1 MPKFTYDAFMA
12 LVAKEKAAAANKAVE
27 EAAAE
32 KAANKTAAT
41 EEAAREAAA
50 AEEADE
56 FRSNKRDE
64 GKRQKTD
71 KDGGKWVFT
80 GRGWVGQRLKRYW
93 DEDGTKFYLKVLSQ
107 ITSQHRWAQAREHMM
122 QTPSWSRMNGTTWTS
137 PLRVKWIYLLSGCP
151 LFELFTLDKTD
162 KLYDCF
168 STDDSI
174 PISQLSKLFL
184 HDLIFLFLFL
194 DLCCCH
200 GLVLIG
206 LLHYH

>member
-93 DEDGTKFYLKVLSQ
+93 DEDGTKFYLEGVV
-107 ITSQHRWAQAREHMM
+107 TDYVPAQGGHKLTYDAD
-122 QTPSWSRMNGTTWTS
+122 T
-137 PLRVKWIYLLSGCP
+137 
-151 LFELFTLDKTD
+151 ELESYEWHDLDK
-162 KLYDCF
+162 
-168 STDDSI
+168 
-174 PISQLSKLFL
+174 PIEGEVDLSAFR
-184 HDLIFLFLFL
+184 
-194 DLCCCH
+194 
-200 GLVLIG
+200 VPTV
-206 LLHYH
+206 

>member
-50 AEEADE
+50 AEEEDE

-71 KDGGKWVFT
+71 TDGGKWVFKAEGGLAKGSSGT
-80 GRGWVGQRLKRYW
+80 
-93 DEDGTKFYLKVLSQ
+93 GTKMAQSSTLKVLSQ
-107 ITSQHRWAQAREHMM
+107 ITSQHKVGTSSHMM

-137 PLRVKWIYLLSGCP
+137 PLRVKWTYLNAFRVP
-151 LFELFTLDKTD
+151 T
-162 KLYDCF
+162 
-168 STDDSI
+168 
-174 PISQLSKLFL
+174 
-184 HDLIFLFLFL
+184 
-194 DLCCCH
+194 
-200 GLVLIG
+200 V
-206 LLHYH
+206 